1 MIKRILLSLFF
12 LGAGI
17 FSSFA
22 NGTLVNGIY
31 YTFDTPNARATVT
44 YTGGYGSATTT
55 YTGDIVIPSSFTY
68 EAVEYTVVA
77 IDNYA
82 FYNGTSVSSVSIPS
96 TVTSIGNSAFL
107 GCAGISSI
115 TIPGNVTSI
124 GSNAFKNCTGLTS
137 VTFNAN
143 NIETAPSGSSAIFYG
158 CSCTNPCT
166 LTIGSGVTNI
176 PANMFSGLSNV
187 NVINFNATS
196 CADFTNS
203 TYTNAM
209 PTIASGCTLN
219 IGNNVT
225 RIPAH
230 AFRGKSNLTSINMGN
245 SVETIGE
252 YAFYGCINT
261 GLTDEITL
269 PETLT
274 TIGQYAFYNCY
285 YPSFYWPSNITSIG
299 TYAFYYCKHLSTA
312 IINDAITEIP
322 ASTFQGCIGLTTLTI
337 GTGVKTIGNSA
348 FSGCVGLTN
357 ITLNATLTTVPT
369 GSSYYAF
376 KNCNC
381 TNVCTLTIG
390 TGVTSIPN
398 YTFSGLLNVGTI
410 NFNATNCENLTSA
423 LNLSVPE
430 DGCNLSIGDNVT
442 RIPANLL
449 QYKKLSH
456 IMIGSSVAEI
466 GNNSLTTISST
477 ADIISKPSTPPTIY
491 ANTFPTGTKT
501 YPVYVPAGSKSSYQA
516 ATYWKDF
523 TNFKEFGELTEH
535 IDNYGTMVVEVD
547 ALLLTGAGAI
557 TIKNGGIVTSP
568 NILGAT
574 PENLIIEDGGQLIC
588 NNAVQ
593 ATVQKNVSAAANWGT
608 SGSYTSDGW
617 YFIASPVDNAAFPTG
632 SYNDQDIYQ
641 LDWANNIWLNL
652 QNPSNSTLHDDGFQ
666 RGTGYLYASKTNNT
680 ISVAGEIQPLSGS
693 DNATVTLANDGW
705 NLIGN
710 PLTCNVTVDK
720 AFSELN
726 GGSAV
731 TNQTSGSTINP
742 FQGIA
747 VYGNAGTTVTFTKA
761 DSQDAVAP
769 SNNSSLQMTL
779 SQIVATRGAASSKV
793 VDNAIVNF
801 NGGSDMP
808 KFKMLEGNANIF
820 IPQNGEDYAIASSNH
835 QGEMPLNFKA
845 NEVGTYTIS
854 FSGEVNGA
862 YLIDMIDK
870 QEVNLSANPSYT
882 FIGSPAD
889 RSERFKIVFRNT
901 SNDIFAYQNGSDIV
915 VTGEGELQIFDVM
928 GRIVSKQYV
937 NGVGTWRAASVQNGV
952 YILKLNGM
960 TQKIVVR

>member
-17 FSSFA
+17 FSSWGYNFFA
-22 NGTLVNGIY
+22 VNEGQTIY
-31 YTFDTPNARATVT
+31 YNITDAENHSVEVTYNTISYDSYVGAIVVPQTVT
-44 YTGGYGSATTT
+44 YNDIVYTVTAVGESAFRRSTT
-55 YTGDIVIPSSFTY
+55 YASTGRV
-68 EAVEYTVVA
+68 
-77 IDNYA
+77 
-82 FYNGTSVSSVSIPS
+82 TSVTLPNTI
-96 TVTSIGNSAFL
+96 TSIGDHAFHNGGSYL
-107 GCAGISSI
+107 LSVNIPDNVNNIGEYAFAYCTAITSI
-115 TIPGNVTSI
+115 TIPEAVEEIKTYAFNSCSGLTSITIPDNVETIRSYAFSSCSNVTSI
-124 GSNAFKNCTGLTS
+124 TIGAGLKTLESYAFTSCSKLTNLTYNATNVTTVGNSNIWSSPT
-137 VTFNAN
+137 N
-143 NIETAPSGSSAIFYG
+143 N
-158 CSCTNPCT
+158 CT
-166 LTIGSGVTNI
+166 LTIG
-176 PANMFSGLSNV
+176 P
-187 NVINFNATS
+187 
-196 CADFTNS
+196 D
-203 TYTNAM
+203 
-209 PTIASGCTLN
+209 
-219 IGNNVT
+219 
-225 RIPAH
+225 
-230 AFRGKSNLTSINMGN
+230 
-245 SVETIGE
+245 VE
-252 YAFYGCINT
+252 
-261 GLTDEITL
+261 
-269 PETLT
+269 
-274 TIGQYAFYNCY
+274 
-285 YPSFYWPSNITSIG
+285 
-299 TYAFYYCKHLSTA
+299 
-312 IINDAITEIP
+312 
-322 ASTFQGCIGLTTLTI
+322 
-337 GTGVKTIGNSA
+337 
-348 FSGCVGLTN
+348 
-357 ITLNATLTTVPT
+357 
-369 GSSYYAF
+369 
-376 KNCNC
+376 
-381 TNVCTLTIG
+381 
-390 TGVTSIPN
+390 SIPN
-398 YTFSGLLNVGTI
+398 YVFRGLTKVATLYY
-410 NFNATNCENLTSA
+410 NATSSSDYTAGTYGNIWPTFTSPWT
-423 LNLSVPE
+423 LV
-430 DGCNLSIGDNVT
+430 IGDNVT
-442 RIPANLL
+442 RIPAYTFRYKSGL
-449 QYKKLSH
+449 QSLT
-456 IMIGSSVAEI
+456 IPSSVTSI
-466 GNNSLTTISST
+466 GADAFENTSLSQVIIPATVTSIENYAFKNISSLSTVIMMCTTPPKAGSLVFLKNSSTTYSDANMPNIYVLSGNVDENTTIEQAYKSASNWSTWANKISST
-477 ADIISKPSTPPTIY
+477 IGSDITFTTPVTI
-491 ANTFPTGTKT
+491 P
-501 YPVYVPAGSKSSYQA
+501 
-516 ATYWKDF
+516 
-523 TNFKEFGELTEH
+523 
-535 IDNYGTMVVEVD
+535 
-547 ALLLTGAGAI
+547 
-557 TIKNGGIVTSP
+557 NGGTLDMNTHTLTIGSGGSLT
-568 NILGAT
+568 IA
-574 PENLIIEDGGQLIC
+574 DGGQLIC

-608 SGSYTSDGW
+608 SSSYTSDGW
-617 YFIASPVDNAAFPTG
+617 YFIAAPVNGATFPTG
-632 SYNDQDIYQ
+632 SVADQDIYQ
-641 LDWANNIWLNL
+641 LDWAHNIWLNL
-652 QNPSNSTLHDDGFQ
+652 QNSGNSELLSAGFQ
-666 RGTGYLYASKTNNT
+666 RGTGYLYASKDGNT

-779 SQIVATRGAASSKV
+779 SQTVATRGAASSKV

-854 FSGEVNGA
+854 FSGEVKGA